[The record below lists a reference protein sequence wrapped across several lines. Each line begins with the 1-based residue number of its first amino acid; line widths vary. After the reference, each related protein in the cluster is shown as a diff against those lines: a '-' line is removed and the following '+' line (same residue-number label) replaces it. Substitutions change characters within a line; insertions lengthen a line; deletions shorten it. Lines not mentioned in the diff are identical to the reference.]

1 MKTGG
6 VLSRILTRTRE
17 RVAERRRDRPLDDH
31 AALVAQATGRRP
43 FGAALSR
50 AGQVNVI
57 GEFKRRSPSRGILRE
72 DLEPA
77 QVAQA
82 YEVGGAAALSVLTE
96 EQFFAGSV
104 EDLKEARQ
112 ATLLPTLRKDFIV
125 DPYQV
130 WESLLIGADAV
141 LLIVAA
147 VNDVTLHHLAAAAQ
161 DARLEALFEVHDAD
175 DLQRALRLEPRII
188 GVNNRDLRTLAV
200 DVQTSLELIDHI
212 PEDVIAVA
220 ESGLRGAGE
229 IRRLRDAGFDAFL
242 VGEHL
247 MLADDPGA
255 ALEQLVEGCMVPRAP
270 SSRGSGRVAVKVC
283 GVTSRE
289 DARAAVAAGA
299 DAIGFVFWPRSPRAV
314 DADTARAIAAALPP
328 FVLRVGV
335 FVAAP
340 NEEIRRVA
348 DEVGLD
354 MVQLHGSEAPEAVA
368 AAPRRAVKAVRVGP
382 GFRVEDALRYD
393 GAAAGLLV
401 DTRVDGGLP
410 GGTGRSFDWSLVRP
424 LREGTSFLVLAGG
437 LTPDNVGAA
446 IAAVRPDA
454 VDVSTGVESAPG
466 RKDPAKMR
474 AFVEAVRGAATG
486 GNR

>member
-1 MKTGG
+1 MKAGG
-6 VLSRILTRTRE
+6 VLSRILVRTRE
-17 RVAERRRDRPLDDH
+17 RVAERRRARPLDDH
-31 AALVAQATGRRP
+31 AALVAQAAGRRP
-43 FGAALSR
+43 FAAALSR

-72 DLEPA
+72 DLGPA

-96 EQFFAGSV
+96 EQSFGGSV

-112 ATLLPTLRKDFIV
+112 ATLLPTLRKDFMV

-147 VNDVTLHHLAAAAQ
+147 VNDVTLRHLAEAARE
-161 DARLEALFEVHDAD
+161 ARLDALFEVHDAD
-175 DLQRALRLEPRII
+175 DLQRALALEPRII

-200 DVQTSLELIDHI
+200 DLQTSLDLIEKI
-212 PEDVIAVA
+212 PDDTIAVA

-255 ALEQLVEGCMVPRAP
+255 ALEQLLGGCAVPR
-270 SSRGSGRVAVKVC
+270 SSAGRGSGRVAVKVC
-283 GVTSRE
+283 GITSAE

-299 DAIGFVFWPRSPRAV
+299 DAVGFVFWPRSPRAV
-314 DADTARAIAAALPP
+314 DPDKARMIAGSLPP

-335 FVAAP
+335 FVDAP
-340 NEEIRRVA
+340 AEHMRAIA

-354 MVQLHGSEAPEAVA
+354 MVQLHGNEPPEAVRV
-368 AAPRRAVKAVRVGP
+368 APRRAVKAVRVGP
-382 GFRVEDALRYD
+382 GFRPEDALRYD
-393 GAAAGLLV
+393 GTAAALLL
-401 DTRVDGGLP
+401 DTRVDGDDTP
-410 GGTGRSFDWSLVRP
+410 GGTGRTFDWSLVRP
-424 LREGTSFLVLAGG
+424 VREGTSFLVLAGG
-437 LTPDNVGAA
+437 LTPDNVADA

-454 VDVSTGVESAPG
+454 VDVSSGVESAPG
-466 RKDPAKMR
+466 RKDPAKVR
-474 AFVEAVRGAATG
+474 AFVEAVRG
-486 GNR
+486 RR

>member
-335 FVAAP
+335 FVDAP

>member
-1 MKTGG
+1 MKMGG

-17 RVAERRRDRPLDDH
+17 RVAEQRKQRPLDH
-31 AALVAQATGRRP
+31 AALLAQAGGHRP
-43 FGAALSR
+43 FADALAR
-50 AGQVNVI
+50 PGQVNVI

-72 DLEPA
+72 DLGPA

-96 EQFFAGSV
+96 EQFFGGSV

-147 VNDVTLHHLAAAAQ
+147 VNEITLRHLAAAVR
-161 DARLEALFEVHDAD
+161 DARLEAVFEVHDGE

-200 DVQTSLELIDHI
+200 DLQTSFDLIERI
-212 PEDVIAVA
+212 PDDVIAVA
-220 ESGLRGAGE
+220 ESGLKGTGE

-247 MLADDPGA
+247 MLADDPGT
-255 ALEQLVEGCMVPRAP
+255 ALEQLLEDSAVPRSAAP
-270 SSRGSGRVAVKVC
+270 RGSGRVAVKIC
-283 GVTSRE
+283 GITSVE
-289 DARAAVAAGA
+289 DARAAVGAGA
-299 DAIGFVFWPRSPRAV
+299 DAVGFVFWPRSPRAV
-314 DADTARAIAAALPP
+314 DPATARTIAAALPP

-335 FVAAP
+335 FVDAGA
-340 NEEIRRVA
+340 EDMRRIA

-354 MVQLHGSEAPEAVA
+354 LLQLQGSEPPEAVA
-368 AAPRRAVKAVRVGP
+368 QAPRRAVKAVRVGS
-382 GFRVEDALRYD
+382 GFRPEEALRYD
-393 GAAAGLLV
+393 GAAAGLLL
-401 DTRVDGGLP
+401 DTRVDGDEVP

-424 LREGTSFLVLAGG
+424 VREGTSFLILAGG
-437 LTPDNVGAA
+437 LTPDNVGDA

-454 VDVSTGVESAPG
+454 VDVSSGVESAPG
-466 RKDPAKMR
+466 RKDPAKVR
-474 AFVEAVRGAATG
+474 AFVDAVRA
-486 GNR
+486 RR

>member
-1 MKTGG
+1 MKTTG

-17 RVAERRRDRPLDDH
+17 RVAERRKERPLDP
-31 AALVAQATGRRP
+31 AALVAQATSRRP

-50 AGQVNVI
+50 SGQVNII

-72 DLEPA
+72 DLGPA

-82 YEVGGAAALSVLTE
+82 YEVAGAAALSILTE
-96 EQFFAGSV
+96 EQFFGGSL

-130 WESLLIGADAV
+130 WESLSIGADAV

-147 VNDVTLHHLAAAAQ
+147 VNDVTLAHLWAAVR
-161 DARLEALFEVHDAD
+161 DARLEAIFEVHDTD
-175 DLQRALRLEPRII
+175 DLQRALRLEPRIV
-188 GVNNRDLRTLAV
+188 GVNNRNLSTLVVDL
-200 DVQTSLELIDHI
+200 QTSLDLIDAI
-212 PEDVIAVA
+212 PDDVVAVA

-255 ALEQLVEGCMVPRAP
+255 ALEELMEGCAVPR
-270 SSRGSGRVAVKVC
+270 SSTPRGSGRVAVKIC
-283 GVTSRE
+283 GITSVE
-289 DARAAVAAGA
+289 DAVMAVAAGA
-299 DAIGFVFWPRSPRAV
+299 DAVGLVFWPGSPRAV
-314 DADTARAIAAALPP
+314 DVATARAIAAALPP

-335 FVAAP
+335 FVDAP
-340 NEEIRRVA
+340 PEEMRRVA

-354 MVQLHGSEAPEAVA
+354 MVQLHGSEPPEAVSR
-368 AAPRRAVKAVRVGP
+368 APRRAVKAVRVGP
-382 GFRVEDALRYD
+382 GFRPEEALRYD
-393 GAAAGLLV
+393 GAAAALLL
-401 DTRVDGGLP
+401 DTRVDGDGRP
-410 GGTGRSFDWSLVRP
+410 GGTGRTFDWSLVRP
-424 LREGTSFLVLAGG
+424 VREGTSSFVILAGG
-437 LTPDNVGAA
+437 LTPENVGEA

-454 VDVSTGVESAPG
+454 VDVSSGVESAPG
-466 RKDPAKMR
+466 KKDPAKVR
-474 AFVEAVRGAATG
+474 AFIEAVRG
-486 GNR
+486 RR

>member
-1 MKTGG
+1 
-6 VLSRILTRTRE
+6 
-17 RVAERRRDRPLDDH
+17 
-31 AALVAQATGRRP
+31 
-43 FGAALSR
+43 
-50 AGQVNVI
+50 
-57 GEFKRRSPSRGILRE
+57 
-72 DLEPA
+72 
-77 QVAQA
+77 
-82 YEVGGAAALSVLTE
+82 
-96 EQFFAGSV
+96 
-104 EDLKEARQ
+104 
-112 ATLLPTLRKDFIV
+112 
-125 DPYQV
+125 
-130 WESLLIGADAV
+130 
-141 LLIVAA
+141 
-147 VNDVTLHHLAAAAQ
+147 
-161 DARLEALFEVHDAD
+161 
-175 DLQRALRLEPRII
+175 
-188 GVNNRDLRTLAV
+188 
-200 DVQTSLELIDHI
+200 
-212 PEDVIAVA
+212 
-220 ESGLRGAGE
+220 
-229 IRRLRDAGFDAFL
+229 
-242 VGEHL
+242 
-247 MLADDPGA
+247 
-255 ALEQLVEGCMVPRAP
+255 MVPRAP

-335 FVAAP
+335 FVDAP